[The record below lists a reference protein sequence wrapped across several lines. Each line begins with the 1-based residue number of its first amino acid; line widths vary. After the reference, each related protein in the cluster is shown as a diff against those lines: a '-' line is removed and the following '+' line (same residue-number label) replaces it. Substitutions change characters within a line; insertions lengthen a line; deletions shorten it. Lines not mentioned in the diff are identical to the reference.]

1 MKIFPKESE
10 IKFINW
16 NNRQD
21 PVWELVTWELG
32 CCAVS
37 QSHVHPAARGM
48 AAALA
53 GIPGVLSE
61 LAP

>member
-16 NNRQD
+16 DNRQD
-21 PVWELVTWELG
+21 PWERE
-32 CCAVS
+32 CSVS
-37 QSHVHPAARGM
+37 QSHVHPAVTGM

-53 GIPGVLSE
+53 GIPGVLF
-61 LAP
+61 